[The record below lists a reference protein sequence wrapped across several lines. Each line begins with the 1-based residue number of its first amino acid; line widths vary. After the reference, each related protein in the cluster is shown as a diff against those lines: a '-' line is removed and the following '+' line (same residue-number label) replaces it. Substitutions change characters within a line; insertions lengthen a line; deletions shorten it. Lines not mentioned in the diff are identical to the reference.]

1 MNSTAVNRAIRA
13 LAWPLLRDR
22 GFTSFT
28 SRTAWR
34 DREQLIDVINFQS
47 FNRYNAD
54 VLGCTTF
61 SFAVNFSIYLAD
73 LPSDHPPAIR
83 NNRLRPAEYQGH
95 VRRRLRPT
103 HPRLSK
109 AKDIWL
115 VDEDGHNAE
124 NVVAEAAIALAE
136 TTDSWFVA
144 FGSRGQV
151 LSVLR
156 GVTPPP
162 DEATWLPGG
171 PDSAARN
178 TAIGYLALALAE
190 RSMAE
195 GHLRR
200 ALEQYREFDS
210 QNAKISRRFDKM
222 TPRHLED
229 TVAMLSGE
237 SA

>member
-115 VDEDGHNAE
+115 VDEDEHNAE
-124 NVVAEAAIALAE
+124 NVVAEAAITLADAA
-136 TTDSWFVA
+136 DSWFVA
-144 FGSRGQV
+144 FGS
-151 LSVLR
+151 
-156 GVTPPP
+156 
-162 DEATWLPGG
+162 
-171 PDSAARN
+171 
-178 TAIGYLALALAE
+178 
-190 RSMAE
+190 
-195 GHLRR
+195 
-200 ALEQYREFDS
+200 
-210 QNAKISRRFDKM
+210 
-222 TPRHLED
+222 PR
-229 TVAMLSGE
+229 
-237 SA
+237 